1 VSEPSVQ
8 STQRLQKMID
18 EGGHV
23 VVPPGEHVV
32 RTLHLRSGVTFEIPA
47 DATLL
52 AHRNNA
58 VFDLQERLP
67 WDTHAD
73 VETSD
78 FAHAVLAGRD
88 LERVAIVGA
97 GAIRMD
103 RTVRWGPKP
112 IALRG
117 CTDVR
122 VAGIAIHGA
131 PNYSVSLGGCND
143 VVVERVT
150 IRDALSDGID
160 PDSCRRVRIVDCDI
174 ESDDDAICLKS
185 SLFMGRPLPC
195 EDVEVLGCRTR
206 SGTNGF
212 KIGTETSGPVRRVRV
227 AGCTFDARPRAGR
240 DPRMA
245 DLHDL
250 HEAGGVSIQTVDGAD
265 VSDIVVERVEIRHA
279 RGPISVRRGARGR
292 GQADARPGVL
302 RNVVLRDIEA
312 TETRETSW
320 ISGVPGA
327 PVEDIL
333 LERVRVGA
341 IGGGRRVTDPV
352 PEREDA
358 YPQCTMFGPLP
369 AWGLYARHVER
380 LAIRDLRCTAGTPD
394 EREMLVLDDVTRV
407 D

>member
-1 VSEPSVQ
+1 VSSLE
-8 STQRLQKMID
+8 TTERLQRMI
-18 EGGHV
+18 EAGGHV
-23 VVPPGEHVV
+23 VVPPGAHVV
-32 RTLHLRSGVTFEIPA
+32 RTLHLRSGVTLEIPA
-47 DATLL
+47 DVTLL
-52 AHRNNA
+52 AHRDNA
-58 VFDLQERLP
+58 AFDLQERLP
-67 WDTHAD
+67 WETHAD

-117 CTDVR
+117 CTGVR
-122 VAGIAIHGA
+122 VADIAIHGA
-131 PNYSVSLGGCND
+131 PNYSLSLGACND
-143 VVVERVT
+143 VVIERVT

-160 PDSCRRVRIVDCDI
+160 SDSCRRVRIVDCDI

-195 EDVEVLGCRTR
+195 EDVEILRCRTR

-212 KIGTETSGPVRRVRV
+212 KIGTETSGPVRRVHV
-227 AGCTFDARPRAGR
+227 ADCTFDARPRDRR

-265 VSDIVVERVEIRHA
+265 VTDVVVEHVRIQHA

-292 GQADARPGVL
+292 GQPEPRPGVL
-302 RNVVLRDIEA
+302 RRVVLRDIEA
-312 TETRETSW
+312 VETRETSS
-320 ISGVPGA
+320 ITGVPRF
-327 PVEDIL
+327 PVADVT
-333 LERVRVGA
+333 LERVRVEA
-341 IGGGRRVTDPV
+341 LGGGEAMRDPV
-352 PEREDA
+352 PECEDA
-358 YPQCTMFGPLP
+358 YPQCTMFGSLP
-369 AWGLYARHVER
+369 AWGLYARHVDG
-380 LAIRDLRCTAGTPD
+380 LALRSLECTARTAD
-394 EREMLVLDDVTRV
+394 EREMIVLDDVALVT
-407 D
+407 

>member
-1 VSEPSVQ
+1 MSSAE
-8 STQRLQKMID
+8 TTERLQRLID
-18 EGGHV
+18 AGGHV

-32 RTLHLRSGVTFEIPA
+32 RTLHLRSGVTFEIPD

-52 AHRNNA
+52 GHRDNRR
-58 VFDLQERLP
+58 FDVQERLP
-67 WDTHAD
+67 WETHAD

-78 FAHAVLAGRD
+78 FAHAVLVGRD
-88 LERVAIVGA
+88 LAGVAIVGA

-117 CTDVR
+117 CEGVR
-122 VAGIAIHGA
+122 IEGISIHGA
-131 PNYSVSLGGCND
+131 PNYSVSVGDCTE
-143 VVVERVT
+143 VTVERVT

-160 PDSCRRVRIVDCDI
+160 PDSCRRVRILDCDI

-185 SLFMGRPLPC
+185 SLFMGEPLPC
-195 EDVEVLGCRTR
+195 EDVEVLRCRTR

-212 KIGTETSGPVRRVRV
+212 KIGTETSGPVRRVGIGDCV
-227 AGCTFDARPRAGR
+227 FDARPRDGR
-240 DPRMA
+240 DPVMA

-265 VSDIVVERVEIRHA
+265 VSDVVVERVRIMHA

-292 GQADARPGVL
+292 GQPEPRPGVL
-302 RNVVLRDIEA
+302 RGVVFRDIEA
-312 TETRETSW
+312 TGTRETSS
-320 ISGVPGA
+320 IAGVRGH
-327 PVEDIL
+327 PVEDVT
-333 LERVRVGA
+333 LERVRIDA
-341 IGGGRRVTDPV
+341 LGGGAAVHEPV

-358 YPQCTMFGPLP
+358 YPQCTMFGRLP
-369 AWGLYARHVER
+369 AWGLYARHVR
-380 LAIRDLRCTAGTPD
+380 GLALRDVELTARSPD
-394 EREMLVLDDVTRV
+394 EREMLVLDDVTRA